1 MSQHPDE
8 PWFFSHEGQQ
18 KGPIPFS
25 ELQAKVNDG
34 ELDLAKDLV
43 WKEGMANWTPVG
55 QMREVFQVAGEPV
68 PQPEPE
74 PEPEP
79 APKPSPE
86 PEPEPAK
93 KQAIQQPAP
102 QPEIREEKKN
112 FEAEVDGANR
122 MHYFLGV
129 YVFPIV
135 WMFILSLVLTA
146 LGSESGLAG
155 FLALVGVL
163 VPFVVVLVVVLKRFT
178 NLAMSRWWILG
189 NLVPLLNLW
198 VGYRLFACPAGYGA
212 GRKMDA
218 IGIFLAILY
227 WLSLIAAVATI
238 PLMMVIAI
246 TTALDNPQLMND
258 PQAREQLNKALVELR
273 DLIKAL

>member
-8 PWFFSHEGQQ
+8 PWFFSQGGQQ
-18 KGPIPFS
+18 QGPVPFS
-25 ELQAKVNDG
+25 ELQARVNDG
-34 ELDLAKDLV
+34 ELDPTKDLV
-43 WKEGMANWTPVG
+43 WKQGMANWTPVG
-55 QMREVFQVAGEPV
+55 QMREVFQVAGEAAS
-68 PQPEPE
+68 QPEPE

-79 APKPSPE
+79 EPSPV

-102 QPEIREEKKN
+102 QPVNRELQKN

-135 WMFILSLVLTA
+135 WMFILSFVLAA

-155 FLALVGVL
+155 LLALMGVL
-163 VPFVVVLVVVLKRFT
+163 VPFVVVLVVALKRFT

-246 TTALDNPQLMND
+246 TTALDSAQLMND

>member
-1 MSQHPDE
+1 MPQHPDE
-8 PWFFSHEGQQ
+8 SWFFSQGGQQ
-18 KGPIPFS
+18 QGPVPFS
-25 ELQAKVNDG
+25 ELQAKVHDG
-34 ELDLAKDLV
+34 ELDPAKDLV
-43 WKEGMANWTPVG
+43 WKEGMANWTAVG

-68 PQPEPE
+68 PEPK
-74 PEPEP
+74 PEP
-79 APKPSPE
+79 APTPSPNPK
-86 PEPEPAK
+86 PEPTN
-93 KQAIQQPAP
+93 KQAIQQPAR

-135 WMFILSLVLTA
+135 WMFILSFVLTA

-163 VPFVVVLVVVLKRFT
+163 VPFVVVLVVALKRFT

-189 NLVPLLNLW
+189 KLVPLLNLW

-258 PQAREQLNKALVELR
+258 SQAREQINKALVELR